1 MNILKRRF
9 RSWWQVPRRA
19 GDRIEHRQVTF
30 LELFYDLVYVA
41 LIAELSHSLSSH
53 IGWAGLGGFAFLFVI
68 VWWAWLNGSL
78 YHDTHGN
85 NDIRTRVFTF
95 LQMFTVVAMAI
106 FVHDALG
113 ESSVGFAL
121 SYAAF
126 QLILTFMWW
135 RTGVY
140 DPDHRPLSTPYSR
153 TFLFATLLFIV
164 SVFIPI
170 PGRFYLWGV
179 ALILMLMVPTYL
191 RMRRN
196 PPQVQA
202 QLDLSTNVSASLV
215 ERFGLFTII
224 VLGEVVIGV
233 VTGVTEHHELNWLVG
248 GTAFLGTIIAIG
260 LWWVYFDLIS
270 HHRPQQNFK
279 TVITWYYLH
288 LPLTIGIVAVGASIL
303 NVVEHA
309 GEHLPD
315 EVRWL
320 LLASIALTLIT
331 TALLTRTTQIIPEHQ
346 RVHHTGRRGLF
357 ISAIL
362 VFLLGFIPLNTIPL
376 LSGTVL
382 LLLMPI
388 FFGLWVWV
396 ETVGTDDVTDEELV
410 NE

>member
-41 LIAELSHSLSSH
+41 LVAELSHSLSSH
-53 IGWAGLGGFAFLFVI
+53 VGWAGLGGFAFLFVI

-95 LQMFTVVAMAI
+95 LQMITVVAMAV
-106 FVHDALG
+106 FAHDALG

-126 QLILTFMWW
+126 QLILTYMWW

-140 DPDHRPLSTPYSR
+140 DPDHRPLSTPYSG
-153 TFLFATLLFIV
+153 TFLFATLLFIG
-164 SVFIPI
+164 SVFVMAPV
-170 PGRFYLWGV
+170 RFYLWGA
-179 ALILMLMVPTYL
+179 ALILMLIMPTYL

-196 PPQVQA
+196 SPEVQA

-224 VLGEVVIGV
+224 VLGEVIIGV
-233 VTGVTEHHELNWLVG
+233 VTGVTEHHDPNWLVG
-248 GTAFLGTIIAIG
+248 GTAFLGILIAIG
-260 LWWVYFDLIS
+260 LWWIYFDLIS
-270 HHRPQQNFK
+270 HHPPQRNFK
-279 TVITWYYLH
+279 IAIKWYYMH
-288 LPLTIGIVAVGASIL
+288 LPLTIGIVAVGASVL

-309 GEHLPD
+309 GAHLPD

-320 LLASIALTLIT
+320 LLASTALTLVT
-331 TALLTRTTQIIPEHQ
+331 TALLSRTTQILPGHQ
-346 RVHHTGRRGLF
+346 RVHDIGRRGLF
-357 ISAIL
+357 ISALLIIA
-362 VFLLGFIPLNTIPL
+362 LGFIPFGTIPL
-376 LSGTVL
+376 LSIIVL
-382 LLLMPI
+382 LLLLPV
-388 FFGLWVWV
+388 FFGIRVWV
-396 ETVGTDDVTDEELV
+396 ETVGTDDIMDKQLAIE
-410 NE
+410 

>member
-95 LQMFTVVAMAI
+95 LQMITVVAMAI
-106 FVHDALG
+106 FAHDALG

-126 QLILTFMWW
+126 QLILTYMWW

-202 QLDLSTNVSASLV
+202 QLDLSANVSASLV

-233 VTGVTEHHELNWLVG
+233 VTGVTEHHELTWMVG
-248 GTAFLGTIIAIG
+248 ATVFLGTLIAIG

-320 LLASIALTLIT
+320 LLASTALTLIT
-331 TALLTRTTQIIPEHQ
+331 TALLTRTTQILPEHQ
-346 RVHHTGRRGLF
+346 RVHNIGRRGLF

-362 VFLLGFIPLNTIPL
+362 LILLGFIPLDTVPL
-376 LSGTVL
+376 LSLITL

-396 ETVGTDDVTDEELV
+396 ETVGIDDVTDKELAV
-410 NE
+410 E

>member
-9 RSWWQVPRRA
+9 RFWWQPPRRA

-85 NDIRTRVFTF
+85 NDIRTRIFTF
-95 LQMFTVVAMAI
+95 MQMFTVVAMAV
-106 FVHDALG
+106 FAHDALG
-113 ESSVGFAL
+113 GGSAGFAL

-126 QLILTFMWW
+126 QSILTYMWW

-140 DPDHRPLSTPYSR
+140 DPDHRPLSRPYSR
-153 TFLFATLLFIV
+153 TFLFATLLFIG
-164 SVFIPI
+164 SVFVMAPV
-170 PGRFYLWGV
+170 RFYLWGA

-191 RMRRN
+191 RLRRN
-196 PPQVQA
+196 SPQVQA

-224 VLGEVVIGV
+224 VLGEVIIGV
-233 VTGVTEHHELNWLVG
+233 VGGVTEHHELNWLVG
-248 GTAFLGTIIAIG
+248 GTAILGTLIAIG

-279 TVITWYYLH
+279 IVISWYYLH
-288 LPLTIGIVAVGASIL
+288 LPLTIGIVAVGASVL

-309 GEHLPD
+309 GEPLPG

-320 LLASIALTLIT
+320 LLASTALTLAT
-331 TALLTRTTQIIPEHQ
+331 TALLTRTTQILPEHQ
-346 RVHHTGRRGLF
+346 RVHDIGRRGLF
-357 ISAIL
+357 LSAIL
-362 VFLLGFIPLNTIPL
+362 VTLLGLIPLDTIPL
-376 LSGTVL
+376 LSATAL
-382 LLLMPI
+382 LLLLPV
-388 FFGLWVWV
+388 FFGLRVWV
-396 ETVGTDDVTDEELV
+396 ETVGTDDVADEELDI
-410 NE
+410 E